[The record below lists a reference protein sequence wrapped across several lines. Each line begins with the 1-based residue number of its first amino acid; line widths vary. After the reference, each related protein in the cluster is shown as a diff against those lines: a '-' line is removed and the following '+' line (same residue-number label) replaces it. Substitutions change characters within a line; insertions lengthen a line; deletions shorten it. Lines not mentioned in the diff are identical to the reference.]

1 MLFSYELWIAYRYL
15 RARREDGFISIVSW
29 FSLIGISL
37 GVATLIIV
45 MSVMNGFREELLSR
59 IIGLNGHATLYIN
72 ENSENF
78 NVKDIEKI
86 LLEFDEV
93 VDIVSLVEST
103 VMITFKGK
111 SRGVVVRGLSIKDL
125 KENTLLKQSIN
136 NITLNKFDEQNT
148 IIIGERLA
156 SSLHL
161 KIGDNVTIISPSGL
175 STPFGNVPMAKKF
188 IFAGT
193 FNLGMYEYDS
203 TVLFMKINN
212 LRDFM
217 GYRKSHI
224 DNIELFY
231 NNPENSDLISYKIRE
246 ILDNI
251 ELSNVVVPWTNRHAQ
266 LFSALEVERNVMFI
280 ILTLIILV
288 AAFNIVSSMIMLVRD
303 KESSISILRT
313 IGISENSILRIFI
326 VVGASI
332 GVMGTIIG
340 FIIGLLFT
348 SNIQKIQN
356 LLENITGSDLFA
368 AEIYFLS
375 KLPAKIDFYEVGLV
389 VLFALVLS
397 LLATLYPAWRA
408 SRVDPIKVLRHA

>member
-1 MLFSYELWIAYRYL
+1 LLFSYELWIAYRYL

-136 NITLNKFDEQNT
+136 NITLNKFNEQNT

>member
-1 MLFSYELWIAYRYL
+1 LLFSYELWIAYRYL

-136 NITLNKFDEQNT
+136 NITLNKFNEQNT

-175 STPFGNVPMAKKF
+175 STPFGNAPMAKKF

>member
-59 IIGLNGHATLYIN
+59 IIGLNGHATLYIK
-72 ENSENF
+72 EKSENF
-78 NVKDIEKI
+78 NVEKIKKI

-93 VDIVSLVEST
+93 VDIVPLVEST

-111 SRGVVVRGLSIKDL
+111 SRGVVVRGLSIKDIE
-125 KENTLLKQSIN
+125 ENTLLKQSIN
-136 NITLNKFDEQNT
+136 NITLNKFNEQNT

-156 SSLHL
+156 ASLHL
-161 KIGDNVTIISPSGL
+161 KIGDDVTIISPSGL
-175 STPFGNVPMAKKF
+175 NTPFGNAPMAKKF

-203 TVLFMKINN
+203 SVLFMKINN

-217 GYRKSHI
+217 GYRKNHI

-231 NNPENSDLISYKIRE
+231 NNPEDSDLTSYKIME
-246 ILDNI
+246 ILDSI
-251 ELSNVVVPWTNRHAQ
+251 DLSNVVVPWTSRHAQ

-288 AAFNIVSSMIMLVRD
+288 AAFNIISSMIMLVRD

-356 LLENITGSDLFA
+356 LLESITGSDLFA

-375 KLPAKIDFYEVGLV
+375 KLPAKIDFYEVALV

-408 SRVDPIKVLRHA
+408 SRIDPIKVLRHA

>member
-59 IIGLNGHATLYIN
+59 IIGLNGHATLYIK
-72 ENSENF
+72 EKSENF
-78 NVKDIEKI
+78 NVENIEKI

-93 VDIVSLVEST
+93 VDIVPLVEST

-111 SRGVVVRGLSIKDL
+111 SRGVVVRGLSIKDI
-125 KENTLLKQSIN
+125 KENTLLEQSIN
-136 NITLNKFDEQNT
+136 NITLNKFNEQNT

-156 SSLHL
+156 ESLHL
-161 KIGDNVTIISPSGL
+161 KIGDDVTIISPSGL
-175 STPFGNVPMAKKF
+175 NTPFGNAPMAKKF

-203 TVLFMKINN
+203 SVLFMKINN

-217 GYRKSHI
+217 GYRKNHI

-231 NNPENSDLISYKIRE
+231 NNPEDSDLTSYKIRE
-246 ILDNI
+246 ILNSID
-251 ELSNVVVPWTNRHAQ
+251 LSNVVVPWTSRHAQ

-288 AAFNIVSSMIMLVRD
+288 AAFNIISSMIMLVRD

-348 SNIQKIQN
+348 LNIQKIQN
-356 LLENITGSDLFA
+356 LLESITGSDLFA

>member
-136 NITLNKFDEQNT
+136 NITLNKFNEQNT

-175 STPFGNVPMAKKF
+175 STPFGNAPMAKKF

>member
-1 MLFSYELWIAYRYL
+1 LLFSYELWIAYRYL

-136 NITLNKFDEQNT
+136 NITLNKFNEQNT

-231 NNPENSDLISYKIRE
+231 NNPEDSDLISYKIRE

>member
-29 FSLIGISL
+29 FSLIGIAL

-59 IIGLNGHATLYIN
+59 IIGLNGHATLYIK
-72 ENSENF
+72 EKAENF
-78 NVKDIEKI
+78 NVENIEKI

-93 VDIVSLVEST
+93 VDIVPLVEST

-111 SRGVVVRGLSIKDL
+111 SRGVVVRGLSIKDI
-125 KENTLLKQSIN
+125 KENTLLEQSIN
-136 NITLNKFDEQNT
+136 NITLNKFNEQNT

-156 SSLHL
+156 ASLHL
-161 KIGDNVTIISPSGL
+161 KIGDDVTIISPSGL
-175 STPFGNVPMAKKF
+175 NTPFGNAPMAKKF

-203 TVLFMKINN
+203 SVLFMKINN

-217 GYRKSHI
+217 GYRKNHI

-231 NNPENSDLISYKIRE
+231 NNPEDSDLTSYKIME
-246 ILDNI
+246 ILDSI
-251 ELSNVVVPWTNRHAQ
+251 DLSNVVVPWTSRHAQ

-288 AAFNIVSSMIMLVRD
+288 AAFNIISSMIMLVRD

-348 SNIQKIQN
+348 LNIQKIQN
-356 LLENITGSDLFA
+356 LLESITGSDLFA

-389 VLFALVLS
+389 VLFAFVLS

>member
-1 MLFSYELWIAYRYL
+1 MLLSYELWIAYRYL

-59 IIGLNGHATLYIN
+59 IIGLNGHATLYIK
-72 ENSENF
+72 EKSENF
-78 NVKDIEKI
+78 NVENIEKI

-93 VDIVSLVEST
+93 VDIVPLVEST

-111 SRGVVVRGLSIKDL
+111 SRGVVVRGLSIKDI
-125 KENTLLKQSIN
+125 KENTLLEQSIN
-136 NITLNKFDEQNT
+136 NITLNKFNEQNT

-156 SSLHL
+156 ASLHL
-161 KIGDNVTIISPSGL
+161 KIGDDVTIISPSGL
-175 STPFGNVPMAKKF
+175 NTPFGNAPMAKKF

-203 TVLFMKINN
+203 SVLFMKINN

-217 GYRKSHI
+217 GYRKNHI

-231 NNPENSDLISYKIRE
+231 NNPEDSDLTSYKIME
-246 ILDNI
+246 ILDSI
-251 ELSNVVVPWTNRHAQ
+251 DLSNVVVPWTSRHAQ

-288 AAFNIVSSMIMLVRD
+288 AAFNIISSMIMLVRD

-313 IGISENSILRIFI
+313 IGISKNSILRIFI

-332 GVMGTIIG
+332 GVMGTTIG

-348 SNIQKIQN
+348 LNIQKIQN
-356 LLENITGSDLFA
+356 LLESITGSDLFA

>member
-59 IIGLNGHATLYIN
+59 IIGLNGHATLYIK
-72 ENSENF
+72 EKSENF
-78 NVKDIEKI
+78 NVENIEKI

-93 VDIVSLVEST
+93 VDIVPLVEST

-111 SRGVVVRGLSIKDL
+111 SRGVVVRGLSIKDI
-125 KENTLLKQSIN
+125 KENTLLEQSIN
-136 NITLNKFDEQNT
+136 NITLNKFNEQNT

-156 SSLHL
+156 ASLHL
-161 KIGDNVTIISPSGL
+161 KIGDDVTIISPSGL
-175 STPFGNVPMAKKF
+175 NTPFGNAPMAKKF

-203 TVLFMKINN
+203 SVLFMKINN

-217 GYRKSHI
+217 GYRKNHI

-231 NNPENSDLISYKIRE
+231 NNPEDSDLISYKITE

-251 ELSNVVVPWTNRHAQ
+251 EFSTVVVPWTSRHAQ

-288 AAFNIVSSMIMLVRD
+288 AAFNIISSMIMLVRD

-313 IGISENSILRIFI
+313 IGISKNSILRIFI

-332 GVMGTIIG
+332 GVMGTTIG

-348 SNIQKIQN
+348 LNIQKIQN
-356 LLENITGSDLFA
+356 LLESITGSDLFA

-397 LLATLYPAWRA
+397 LLSTLYPAWRA

>member
-1 MLFSYELWIAYRYL
+1 LLFSYELWIAYRYL

-59 IIGLNGHATLYIN
+59 IIGLNGHATLYIK
-72 ENSENF
+72 EKSENF
-78 NVKDIEKI
+78 NVENIEKI

-93 VDIVSLVEST
+93 VDIVPLVEST

-111 SRGVVVRGLSIKDL
+111 SRGVVVRGLSIKDI
-125 KENTLLKQSIN
+125 KENTLLEQSIN
-136 NITLNKFDEQNT
+136 NITLNKFNEQNT

-156 SSLHL
+156 ASLHL
-161 KIGDNVTIISPSGL
+161 KIGDDVTIISPSGL
-175 STPFGNVPMAKKF
+175 NTPFGNAPMAKKF

-203 TVLFMKINN
+203 SVLFMKINN

-217 GYRKSHI
+217 GYRKNHI

-231 NNPENSDLISYKIRE
+231 NNPEDSDLTSYKIME
-246 ILDNI
+246 ILDSI
-251 ELSNVVVPWTNRHAQ
+251 DLSNVVVPWTSRHAQ

-288 AAFNIVSSMIMLVRD
+288 AAFNIISSMIMLVRD

-313 IGISENSILRIFI
+313 IGISKNSILRIFI

-332 GVMGTIIG
+332 GVMGTTIG

-348 SNIQKIQN
+348 LNIQKIQN
-356 LLENITGSDLFA
+356 LLESITGSDLFA

-397 LLATLYPAWRA
+397 LLSTLYPAWRA